1 MANFRVD
8 QYEPF
13 YANADTSTNFVGKQL
28 TLYGVFGISIQVVA
42 ANGSAGTVYIDGTN
56 QEGVSPTY
64 AQIANVVVVANGSA
78 LINYSVSDP
87 VTCMRAMRVRYTA
100 SSAGNVTISIN
111 LRRLAS

>member
-8 QYEPF
+8 LTEPT
-13 YANADTSTNFVGKQL
+13 YANADSSMTFVGRQL
-28 TLYGVFGISIQVVA
+28 SLYGCFGISIQVSA
-42 ANGSAGTVYIDGTN
+42 ANGSAGNIFVDGTN

-64 AQIANVVVVANGSA
+64 AQIATVAISTNGSA
-78 LINYSVSDP
+78 LINYSVTDP